1 MGIMVGGWKE
11 GRALGAVWVLFG
23 AVVVY
28 IALMRGGVGIEMLFV
43 EVIAKDESIYRNAI
57 T

>member
-11 GRALGAVWVLFG
+11 GRALGVVWVLFG